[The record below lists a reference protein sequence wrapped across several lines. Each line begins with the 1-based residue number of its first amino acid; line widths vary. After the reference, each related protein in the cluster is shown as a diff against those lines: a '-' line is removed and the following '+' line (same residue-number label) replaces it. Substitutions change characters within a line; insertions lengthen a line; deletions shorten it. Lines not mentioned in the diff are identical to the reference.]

1 MCISVYLICLGLLGF
16 LDESVSVLQH
26 SRIISATISSN
37 SVFNPIFS
45 IISSMLLC
53 FIFYMS
59 LTQLTVLW
67 TIYLDLFSSSLILT
81 SSVSNLF
88 NSLIAF
94 KKESIFSLY
103 KLHFERIAIWIPTIC
118 KESPVSLFTLNGPKH
133 SLSLVFAIAWSIQ
146 LIIHVQLAWFG
157 RYPRQKLTSSTVF
170 PQGLL
175 FPLCLYALGISYFLA
190 N

>member
-1 MCISVYLICLGLLGF
+1 MAISPTFFDTLKYYTTVFWHHCCCCEISCPSNYSSFQVIRLLTLSTFEIFSFSWFSVFSEQQFQMCISVYLICLRLLGF
-16 LDESVSVLQH
+16 LDGSVSVLQY

-94 KKESIFSLY
+94 KKESIFSFY
-103 KLHFERIAIWIPTIC
+103 KLHFERIAI
-118 KESPVSLFTLNGPKH
+118 
-133 SLSLVFAIAWSIQ
+133 
-146 LIIHVQLAWFG
+146 
-157 RYPRQKLTSSTVF
+157 
-170 PQGLL
+170 
-175 FPLCLYALGISYFLA
+175 
-190 N
+190 

>member
-1 MCISVYLICLGLLGF
+1 MRSSLFLGF
-16 LDESVSVLQH
+16 LFFQNSNSRCVFLFISSAWACWASWIGVSVLQH

-88 NSLIAF
+88 NSLIAL
-94 KKESIFSLY
+94 KRESIFSLY
-103 KLHFERIAIWIPTIC
+103 KLHFERIAI
-118 KESPVSLFTLNGPKH
+118 
-133 SLSLVFAIAWSIQ
+133 
-146 LIIHVQLAWFG
+146 
-157 RYPRQKLTSSTVF
+157 
-170 PQGLL
+170 
-175 FPLCLYALGISYFLA
+175 
-190 N
+190 